1 MHNKATNV
9 RWRILA
15 ILIFVSFISYVLR
28 SNISIAAPA
37 MMADLG
43 LSEIQWGWVLAAF
56 TTGYAL
62 FQIPGGVIGDRFGP
76 RKSLAAIAILWG
88 VLTIATGLIPG
99 TSSVSVGFILV
110 SLITVRFLVGMVHA
124 PIFPVI
130 NCSIERW
137 FPVGGWALPTGL
149 SSSGLTLGFAAA
161 APVLVWMIAQWGW
174 RTAFL
179 ALAPLGFL
187 SAGLW
192 WWYSRDR
199 PGKHPSVNSV
209 ELAQIRAGRS
219 LDPGNTNGSA
229 PQAAGDDVDWK
240 QLLKNRDILLL
251 TISYA
256 CMNFVF
262 YDAFNWFFYYLVTV
276 RGFAAEEAGLMTS
289 SQWIAGAVGAAAG
302 GWICDRLCNRVGLRW
317 GCRSV
322 VVFGMAVSGVLL
334 IIGSVTES
342 AYLAVTML
350 ALCFLFNQMT
360 EGAYWATSMAI
371 GRRYAGTAGGVMNTG
386 GNIMGILNSILV
398 PAVSALLGW
407 TFAMALGGVFALVGA
422 GLMLLVRADRPFYT
436 DETPQLGQSAI
447 Q

>member
-62 FQIPGGVIGDRFGP
+62 FQIPGGIIGDRFGP
-76 RKSLAAIAILWG
+76 RKSLTAIAVLWG
-88 VLTIATGLIPG
+88 VLTVATSLIPG
-99 TSSVSVGFILV
+99 AATSSVGFILV

-124 PIFPVI
+124 PVFPVI

-137 FPVGGWALPTGL
+137 FPMGGWALPTGL
-149 SSSGLTLGFAAA
+149 CSTGLTLGFAAA

-174 RTAFL
+174 RTAFF
-179 ALAPLGFL
+179 ALAPLGFV
-187 SAGLW
+187 SALLW

-199 PGKHPSVNSV
+199 PGQHPSVNPV

-219 LDPGNTNGSA
+219 FGSSTA
-229 PQAAGDDVDWK
+229 SPEAQAAEQDVDWK

-251 TISYA
+251 TISYG

-276 RGFAAEEAGLMTS
+276 REFSAADAGIMTS

-302 GWICDRLCNRVGLRW
+302 GWLCDHLCKRVGLRW

-322 VVFGMAVSGVLL
+322 VVFGMTVSGVLL
-334 IIGSVTES
+334 IIGSVTGS
-342 AYLAVTML
+342 ALLAVTML
-350 ALCFLFNQMT
+350 ALCFLFNQLT

-371 GRRYAGTAGGVMNTG
+371 GRRYAGTAGGVLNTG
-386 GNIMGILNSILV
+386 GNLMGILNSMLV
-398 PAVSALLGW
+398 PAAAALFGW
-407 TFAMALGGVFALVGA
+407 TFAMALGGIFALLGA
-422 GLMLLVRADRPFYT
+422 GLMLLVRADRPFYA
-436 DETPQLGQSAI
+436 DAKNAQAAI
-447 Q
+447 LCN

>member
-1 MHNKATNV
+1 MNNRATNV

-37 MMADLG
+37 MIADLG
-43 LSEIQWGWVLAAF
+43 LTEIQWGWVLAAF

-62 FQIPGGVIGDRFGP
+62 FQIPGGIIGDRFGP
-76 RKSLAAIAILWG
+76 RKALTAIAILWG
-88 VLTIATGLIPG
+88 LLTIATGLIPD
-99 TSSVSVGFILV
+99 SSAASAGFILA
-110 SLITVRFLVGMVHA
+110 SLITVRFLIGMVHA
-124 PIFPVI
+124 PVFPVI

-137 FPVGGWALPTGL
+137 FPVGGWAFPTGL
-149 SSSGLTLGFAAA
+149 SSTGLTLGFAAA

-179 ALAPLGFL
+179 VLSPLGFI
-187 SAGLW
+187 SALLW

-199 PGKHPSVNSV
+199 PGQHPSVNAI

-219 LDPGNTNGSA
+219 FDPENPA
-229 PQAAGDDVDWK
+229 DPDPQPIDDDISWK

-251 TISYA
+251 TISYG

-276 RGFAAEEAGLMTS
+276 RDFAASDAGIMTS

-302 GWICDRLCNRVGLRW
+302 GWMCDRLCKRFGLRW
-317 GCRSV
+317 GCRSI
-322 VVFGMAVSGVLL
+322 VVFGMAISGVLL
-334 IIGSVTES
+334 IIGSVTGS

-350 ALCFLFNQMT
+350 ALCFFFNQLT

-386 GNIMGILNSILV
+386 GNLMGILNSVLV
-398 PAVSALLGW
+398 PAVSAWLGW

-422 GLMLLVRADRPFYT
+422 ALMLLVRVERPFYA
-436 DETPQLGQSAI
+436 DEVKV
-447 Q
+447 

>member
-1 MHNKATNV
+1 MHNRATNV

-37 MMADLG
+37 MMADLN

-62 FQIPGGVIGDRFGP
+62 FQIPGGIIGDRFGP
-76 RKSLAAIAILWG
+76 RKSLAVIAILWG
-88 VLTIATGLIPG
+88 VLTIATSLIPG
-99 TSSVSVGFILV
+99 SSTASTGFILV
-110 SLITVRFLVGMVHA
+110 SLITVRFIVGMVHA

-149 SSSGLTLGFAAA
+149 SSTGLTLGFAAA

-179 ALAPLGFL
+179 ALAPLGFI
-187 SAGLW
+187 SALLW
-192 WWYSRDR
+192 WWYSRDK
-199 PGKHPSVNSV
+199 PGQHGSVNAV

-219 LDPGNTNGSA
+219 FGTGGKDNPQV
-229 PQAAGDDVDWK
+229 QAAGEDVNWK

-276 RGFAAEEAGLMTS
+276 RDFAAADAGMMTS

-302 GWICDRLCNRVGLRW
+302 GWICDRLCKRMGLRW

-342 AYLAVTML
+342 ASLAVTML
-350 ALCFLFNQMT
+350 ALCFLFNQLT
-360 EGAYWATSMAI
+360 EGAYWASSMAI

-386 GNIMGILNSILV
+386 GNIMGILNSVLV

-407 TFAMALGGVFALVGA
+407 TFAMALGGIFALVGA
-422 GLMLLVRADRPFYT
+422 GLMLLVRADRPFYA
-436 DETPQLGQSAI
+436 DAGAQMDRSAAS
-447 Q
+447 

>member
-1 MHNKATNV
+1 MNNTTTNV

-37 MMADLG
+37 MIADLG

-62 FQIPGGVIGDRFGP
+62 FQIPGGIIGDRFGP
-76 RKSLAAIAILWG
+76 RKSLAAIAVLWG
-88 VLTIATGLIPG
+88 VMTIATSLIPG
-99 TSSVSVGFILV
+99 SATSPVGFVLV
-110 SLITVRFLVGMVHA
+110 SLITVRFIVGMVHA

-137 FPVGGWALPTGL
+137 FPMGGWALPTGL
-149 SSSGLTLGFAAA
+149 CSSGLTLGFAAA
-161 APVLVWMIAQWGW
+161 APVLVWMIEQWGW
-174 RTAFL
+174 RIAFL
-179 ALAPLGFL
+179 TLAPLGFV
-187 SAGLW
+187 SALLW

-199 PGKHPSVNSV
+199 PGQHASVNAV

-219 LDPGNTNGSA
+219 SGSGSTA
-229 PQAAGDDVDWK
+229 SPEAQAAEQDVDWK

-251 TISYA
+251 TISYG

-276 RGFAAEEAGLMTS
+276 REFSAADAGIMTS
-289 SQWIAGAVGAAAG
+289 SQWIAGAAGAAAG
-302 GWICDRLCNRVGLRW
+302 GWLCDRLCERVGLRW

-322 VVFGMAVSGVLL
+322 VVFGMSVSGVLL
-334 IIGSVTES
+334 IVGSVTSS

-350 ALCFLFNQMT
+350 ALCFLFNQLT

-371 GRRYAGTAGGVMNTG
+371 GRRYAGTAGGVLNTG
-386 GNIMGILNSILV
+386 GNLMGILNSMLV
-398 PAVSALLGW
+398 PAAAALFGW
-407 TFAMALGGVFALVGA
+407 TFAMALGGIFALLGA
-422 GLMLLVRADRPFYT
+422 GMMLLVRADRPFYA
-436 DETPQLGQSAI
+436 DAKNAQPAGL
-447 Q
+447 